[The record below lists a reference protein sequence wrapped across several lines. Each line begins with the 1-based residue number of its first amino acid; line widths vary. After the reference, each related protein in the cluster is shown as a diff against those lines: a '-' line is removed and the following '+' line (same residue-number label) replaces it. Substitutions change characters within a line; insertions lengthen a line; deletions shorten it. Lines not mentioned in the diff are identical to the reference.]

1 MKRDKLYKRL
11 ILRATVTKFLA
22 VEVGRD
28 GEQSWLLKI
37 YRSCG
42 WHGGWCL
49 PSGLGLGNVP
59 LKWLFPLVLL
69 AKKGILPFVS
79 PLELQD

>member
-1 MKRDKLYKRL
+1 ML
-11 ILRATVTKFLA
+11 IQRATVNKFLA

-28 GEQSWLLKI
+28 GEQLWLLKM
-37 YRSCG
+37 YGYCG

-49 PSGLGLGNVP
+49 PSGLGLGNFP
-59 LKWLFPLVLL
+59 LKWPFPLVWL
-69 AKKGILPFVS
+69 AKEGILPFVS